1 MRQVKII
8 YESEPVG
15 IGSTILRGLH
25 RLYYHTPDEILYF
38 HFTNILYG
46 SKNKNVW
53 SAYLEQPFVHE
64 KEFIKQ
70 EFDGNRTKEE
80 RGVFLNKAN
89 PFLFCYGKEQGYAKD
104 FLNAD
109 IVNNYRFFA
118 GQYLKFKD
126 IITNKVDDFC
136 SSNFKDKRV
145 VSLHKR
151 GTDQFTSRGH
161 AGPNVQGLDEKWLI
175 ALVEEY
181 SKKHDA
187 VFLATDEH
195 KVYDLLRQKFGDKII
210 SYSTMR
216 SAEGDSRGTH
226 FGHINDT
233 ETNKF
238 TLGEEAIIDFLIMS
252 RCSYSLC
259 MKSNLSL
266 LSILMR
272 NDFNYHFIDDHIQY
286 DKLG

>member
-1 MRQVKII
+1 MKHVKIV
-8 YESEPVG
+8 YEFEPVG

-25 RLYYHTPDEILYF
+25 RLYYKEPEEILYF

-46 SKNKNVW
+46 DKNKNIW
-53 SAYLEQPFVHE
+53 STYLLQPFVSE
-64 KEFIKQ
+64 KEFIQK
-70 EFDGNRTKEE
+70 EFDNKSTIEE
-80 RGVFLNKAN
+80 RGVFLNKSN
-89 PFLFCYGKEQGYAKD
+89 RFLFCYGKQQDYGKEFSDPESVTK
-104 FLNAD
+104 
-109 IVNNYRFFA
+109 YRA
-118 GQYLKFKD
+118 AVTQYLNFKD
-126 IITNKVDDFC
+126 TILNKVDDFC
-136 SSNFKDKRV
+136 VSNFNGKRV

-161 AGPNVQGLDEKWLI
+161 AGPMQQLDDSRLSSI
-175 ALVEEY
+175 VEDY
-181 SKKHDA
+181 LKNYDA

-195 KVYDLLRQKFGDKII
+195 KVYELLRQRFGNKII

-216 SAEGDSRGTH
+216 SAEGDNRGTH

-233 ETNKF
+233 AKNKF
-238 TLGEEAIIDFLIMS
+238 LLGEEAIIDFLLMS

-266 LSILMR
+266 LNILIR
-272 NDFNYHFIDDHIQY
+272 SDFNYHFIDDHIQY